1 MTAPTLPTLF
11 HVAAWGLSFM
21 GLAIAARQLPWFKLR
36 GDSEAQHVLF
46 AAVLAVCVLRFAVF
60 DRIPGLH
67 LHFLGAAIV
76 CLMFGTAFA
85 LWVMALATLAAALS
99 PAGVWLGIGP
109 DYLACGLIPVLFLHG
124 VRVQIERRLP
134 GNPFVYVFLIAFFGA
149 GAAVLLG
156 QLFKAAVT
164 AWLVAGAAPDAA
176 MGYLVSAPLMVFGEA
191 FLTGGALALMVAYR
205 PQWVA
210 SFEDA
215 RWLSRPPEDPPAER

>member
-1 MTAPTLPTLF
+1 MTAPTLPTVL
-11 HVAAWGLSFM
+11 HVAAWGLSF
-21 GLAIAARQLPWFKLR
+21 LALAMAARQLPWFKLR

-46 AAVLAVCVLRFAVF
+46 AAILAVCVLRFAVF

-67 LHFLGAAIV
+67 LHFLGAGIV

-85 LWVMALATLAAALS
+85 LWVMGFASLAAALS
-99 PAGVWLGIGP
+99 PAGVWLGVGP
-109 DYLACGLIPVLFLHG
+109 DFVACGLIPVLCLHL
-124 VRVQIERRLP
+124 VRAQVERRFA

-156 QLFKAAVT
+156 QLFKAGVT
-164 AWLVAGAAPDAA
+164 HALVEGAARDAA
-176 MGYLVSAPLMVFGEA
+176 MGYVVSAPLMVFGEG
-191 FLTGGALALMVAYR
+191 FLTGGALALMVVYR

-215 RWLSRPPEDPPAER
+215 RWLKPGR

>member
-1 MTAPTLPTLF
+1 MTAPTLPTVF
-11 HVAAWGLSFM
+11 HVAAWGLSFVV
-21 GLAIAARQLPWFKLR
+21 LALAARQLPWFKLR

-67 LHFLGAAIV
+67 LHFLGAGIV

-85 LWVMALATLAAALS
+85 LWVMALASLAAALS
-99 PAGVWLGIGP
+99 PAGVWLGVGP
-109 DYLACGLIPVLFLHG
+109 DYLACGLIPVLFLHA
-124 VRVQIERRLP
+124 VRTQVERRLP

-149 GAAVLLG
+149 GLAVLLG

-164 AWLVAGAAPDAA
+164 AGLVEGAARDAA
-176 MGYLVSAPLMVFGEA
+176 MGYVISAPLMVFGEA

-215 RWLSRPPEDPPAER
+215 RWLKSGD

>member
-11 HVAAWGLSFM
+11 HVAAWGLSFVA
-21 GLAIAARQLPWFKLR
+21 LAMAARQLPWFKLR

-46 AAVLAVCVLRFAVF
+46 AAILAVCVLRFAVF

-67 LHFLGAAIV
+67 LHFLGAGIV
-76 CLMFGTAFA
+76 CLMFGAAFA
-85 LWVMALATLAAALS
+85 LWVMGFASLAAALS
-99 PAGVWLGIGP
+99 PAGVWLGVGP
-109 DYLACGLIPVLFLHG
+109 DFVACGLIPVLCLHF
-124 VRVQIERRLP
+124 VRALVERRLP

-149 GAAVLLG
+149 VAAVLVA

-164 AWLVAGAAPDAA
+164 AALVEGAARDAA
-176 MGYLVSAPLMVFGEA
+176 MGYVVSAPLMVFGEA
-191 FLTGGALALMVAYR
+191 FLTGGALALMVVYR

-215 RWLSRPPEDPPAER
+215 RWLKPGR

>member
-1 MTAPTLPTLF
+1 MTAPTLPTLV
-11 HVAAWGLSFM
+11 HVAAWGLSF
-21 GLAIAARQLPWFKLR
+21 LALALAARRLPWFKLR

-46 AAVLAVCVLRFAVF
+46 AAILAVCVLRFAVF

-67 LHFLGAAIV
+67 LHFLGAGIV

-85 LWVMALATLAAALS
+85 LWVMALASLCAALS
-99 PAGVWLGIGP
+99 PAGVWLGLGP
-109 DYLACGLIPVLFLHG
+109 DFLACGLIPVLCLHL
-124 VRVQIERRLP
+124 VRAQVERRLP

-149 GAAVLLG
+149 GAAVLVG

-164 AWLVAGAAPDAA
+164 AALVEGAARDAA
-176 MGYLVSAPLMVFGEA
+176 MGYVVSAPLMVFGEA

-215 RWLSRPPEDPPAER
+215 RWLQEPD

>member
-1 MTAPTLPTLF
+1 MTAPTLPTVF
-11 HVAAWGLSFM
+11 HVAAWGLSF
-21 GLAIAARQLPWFKLR
+21 LALVLAARQLPWFKLR

-46 AAVLAVCVLRFAVF
+46 AAILAICVLRFAVF

-67 LHFLGAAIV
+67 LHFLGAGIV

-85 LWVMALATLAAALS
+85 LWVMALASLAAALS
-99 PAGVWLGIGP
+99 PAGVWLGVGP
-109 DYLACGLIPVLFLHG
+109 DYLACGLIPVLFLHA
-124 VRVQIERRLP
+124 VRRQVERRLP

-149 GAAVLLG
+149 GLAVLLG
-156 QLFKAAVT
+156 QLFKAAMT
-164 AWLVAGAAPDAA
+164 AGLVDGAARDAA
-176 MGYLVSAPLMVFGEA
+176 MGYVISAPLMVFGEA

-215 RWLSRPPEDPPAER
+215 HWLKPGD

>member
-11 HVAAWGLSFM
+11 HVVAWGLSF
-21 GLAIAARQLPWFKLR
+21 LALALAARHLPWFKLR

-46 AAVLAVCVLRFAVF
+46 AAILAVSVLRFAVF

-67 LHFLGAAIV
+67 LHFLGAGIV

-85 LWVMALATLAAALS
+85 LWVMGFASLAAALS

-109 DYLACGLIPVLFLHG
+109 DYLACGLIPVLCLHV
-124 VRVQIERRLP
+124 VRAQVERRFS

-149 GAAVLLG
+149 GAAVLVG

-164 AWLVAGAAPDAA
+164 QALVEGAARDAA
-176 MGYLVSAPLMVFGEA
+176 MSYVISAPLMVFGEA

-215 RWLSRPPEDPPAER
+215 RWLKPGD